1 MNMRAAFRLGT
12 PAKKSVARVGLGALS
27 VAMILAKPL
36 SAVPAEELVRP
47 GMWEIS
53 STMELPGN
61 AQAHPEDRHTHCF
74 TKVEVAGINAKKEA
88 MMTTTESSPADRNCT
103 VKDLKY
109 EGNRATWNTVC
120 GSEIAVHS
128 DLVFHGDSLE
138 GVVSTG
144 AGDDVV
150 KVTMKAK
157 RTGDCD

>member
-1 MNMRAAFRLGT
+1 MSMRAAFRLST
-12 PAKKSVARVGLGALS
+12 PAKKSVAHLGLGALS
-27 VAMILAKPL
+27 VAMILATPV
-36 SAVPAEELVRP
+36 SAASAEELVRP

-53 STMELPGN
+53 SIMDLPGN

-74 TKVEVAGINAKKEA
+74 TKEEVAGINAKKEA
-88 MMTTTESSPADRNCT
+88 MRTTTEASSADRNCT

-120 GSEIAVHS
+120 GSEMTVHS

-144 AGDDVV
+144 SGDDGV

-157 RTGDCD
+157 RTGECD

>member
-1 MNMRAAFRLGT
+1 MNMRAVFRLKK
-12 PAKKSVARVGLGALS
+12 PAKKSVARAGLVGLS
-27 VAMILAKPL
+27 VAMILATPL
-36 SAVPAEELVRP
+36 SAAPDEELVRP

-61 AQAHPEDRHTHCF
+61 AQARPEDRHTHCF
-74 TKVEVAGINAKKEA
+74 TKEEVAGINAKKEA
-88 MMTTTESSPADRNCT
+88 MMTTTGSSSADRNCT

-120 GSEIAVHS
+120 GSEITVHS

-138 GVVSTG
+138 GLVSTG
-144 AGDDVV
+144 SGDDVV

-157 RTGDCD
+157 RTGECD

>member
-1 MNMRAAFRLGT
+1 MNVRAAFRLRT
-12 PAKKSVARVGLGALS
+12 PAKKSVAHMGLGALF
-27 VAMILAKPL
+27 VAMILATPL
-36 SAVPAEELVRP
+36 SAASAEELVRP

-53 STMELPGN
+53 STMDLPGN

-74 TKVEVAGINAKKEA
+74 TKEEVAGINAKKEA
-88 MMTTTESSPADRNCT
+88 MMTTTEASSADRNCT

-120 GSEIAVHS
+120 GSEITVHS

-144 AGDDVV
+144 SGDDRV

-157 RTGDCD
+157 RTGECD

>member
-1 MNMRAAFRLGT
+1 
-12 PAKKSVARVGLGALS
+12 
-27 VAMILAKPL
+27 MILATPV
-36 SAVPAEELVRP
+36 SAASAEELVRP

-53 STMELPGN
+53 SIMDLPGN

-74 TKVEVAGINAKKEA
+74 TKEEVAGINAKKEA
-88 MMTTTESSPADRNCT
+88 MRTTTEASSADRNCT

-120 GSEIAVHS
+120 GSEMTVHS

-144 AGDDVV
+144 SGDDGV

-157 RTGDCD
+157 RTGECD